1 MKRNISLDIQQQ
13 VDEMQETVYENE
25 DEFLKEFNMDEIE
38 TIQDENS
45 AQNIKTLMMQTKS
58 QKQPTIDQYFQPFG
72 KEYSSNDILEHEN
85 NVLKIEIKEIKDK
98 LFLFEQHL
106 LCPSSSSTPV
116 SSNISY
122 DKLSTKI
129 REMENE
135 MKKMKTVIEY
145 LEGHNHELEERID
158 YLKSMFSTDEE
169 EDES

>member
-13 VDEMQETVYENE
+13 VDEIQENE
-25 DEFLKEFNMDEIE
+25 DEFLKEFSMDEIE
-38 TIQDENS
+38 TIPDENS

-58 QKQPTIDQYFQPFG
+58 QKQPTIDQYFQPFR

-85 NVLKIEIKEIKDK
+85 NLLKIEMKEIKDK

-106 LCPSSSSTPV
+106 LCPSSSSTPI

-158 YLKSMFSTDEE
+158 YLESLFSTEEDEE